1 MQKLILIIAFFGTIP
16 VYSQASASA
25 EVNTVVNVIE
35 PIKIGKRIDLNFGN
49 VVSGYQPG
57 SLTLFPDG
65 TRIVQGVEISPGLQ
79 GDVSP
84 AEAIVTHG
92 DNSYSISLPQSFTL
106 YNQENPNQTIL
117 IDQFTVAPQQN
128 TGIDGADIL
137 KIGATL
143 NLEANQV
150 PGFYTNSGGFN
161 VTVTYN

>member
-1 MQKLILIIAFFGTIP
+1 MQRLILILFLLGSSPGF
-16 VYSQASASA
+16 SQASASA
-25 EVNTVVNVIE
+25 QVNTIVNVIE
-35 PIKIGKRIDLNFGN
+35 PIKIGKRVDLNFGN

-57 SLTLFPDG
+57 SLTLSPDG
-65 TRIVQGVEISPGLQ
+65 TRIVQGVQISPGLQ
-79 GDVSP
+79 GDVTP
-84 AEAIVTHG
+84 AEAVVTHG
-92 DNSYSISLPQSFTL
+92 DNSYSITLPESFTL

-117 IDQFTVAPQQN
+117 INQFTVAPRQTSDIN
-128 TGIDGADIL
+128 GTDIL